1 MIPTT
6 PQNTPPQETATGEKR
21 RTGRRY
27 SLLHPFADVLRVHRG
42 ERGLALVMLIVF
54 ATLNAMVVAHYYGLF
69 TPISK
74 DHWGLFVKNF
84 HMSGFDPVTYSVLT
98 DWQEVYNVYRHPL
111 LGYFMYPLY
120 LLNQGLTA
128 VTGINCALLIVAVMQ
143 TVLATYSSLFL
154 YRTLHEVIGLV
165 RRDATLVTLFFF
177 SFAYILVTAMVPDHF
192 NISLTILLLSIYV
205 AGRRMKS
212 GRPFKIWQTVVYFF
226 LTSGTTLNNGLKVF
240 LAALFV
246 NRRRFFRPKFFLLAV
261 ILPSALIWGSARLTY
276 HQLVLPKEILSHKR
290 AAARKAKQARKD
302 REQREAQRQRDSV
315 LLAQG
320 DTAAVIAAHQAIERA
335 KPKKKAPR
343 QKGAPI
349 TKNSEFLIWTD
360 ISTSRTA
367 SVVENLFGESIQLH
381 RDHLLGDVNVDRP
394 VIVPYQWT
402 WNYIV
407 EAAFVLLFAVGV
419 WCGRRSALMWLAMS
433 YFGLDLLLHVGLGFA
448 IDEIYIMTAHW
459 AFAIP
464 IAVAYVLRSPNGLLR
479 KAGRTLLVAL
489 TAWLWIYNV
498 ALIAGYLC

>member
-6 PQNTPPQETATGEKR
+6 PQNTPPQETAAGEKR

>member
-6 PQNTPPQETATGEKR
+6 PQNTSSQGPSTDGR
-21 RTGRRY
+21 RTSRRY
-27 SLLHPFADVLRVHRG
+27 NLFHPFADVLCIHRG
-42 ERGLALVMLIVF
+42 ERGLALVMLLVF
-54 ATLNAMVVAHYYGLF
+54 ATLNAMVVAHYYDLF

-128 VTGINCALLIVAVMQ
+128 VMGINCALLIVAVMQ

-154 YRTLHEVIGLV
+154 YRTLHEVVGLV

-343 QKGAPI
+343 KKGAPI

-407 EAAFVLLFAVGV
+407 EAALVLLFAVGV

-464 IAVAYVLRSPNGLLR
+464 IAVAYVLRSPHGLLR
-479 KAGRTLLVAL
+479 KVGRMALIVL
-489 TAWLWIYNV
+489 TAWLWIYNMT
-498 ALIAGYLC
+498 LIAGYLC

>member
-1 MIPTT
+1 MKPIIPQDT
-6 PQNTPPQETATGEKR
+6 PSQDPAAEGR
-21 RTGRRY
+21 RTGFRY
-27 SLLHPFADVLRVHRG
+27 NLFHPFADVLCVHRG
-42 ERGLALVMLIVF
+42 ERRLTLVMLLVF
-54 ATLNAMVVAHYYGLF
+54 ATLNALVVAHYYDLF

-111 LGYFMYPLY
+111 LGYFMYLPY
-120 LLNQGLTA
+120 LLNQGLMA
-128 VTGINCALLIVAVMQ
+128 LTGINCAVFIVAVMQ

-154 YRTLHEVIGLV
+154 YRTLYEVIGLA

-226 LTSGTTLNNGLKVF
+226 LTAGTTLNNGLKVF

-290 AAARKAKQARKD
+290 AVVRKAKQARKD

-320 DTAAVIAAHQAIERA
+320 DTAAVIAAHKAMV

-349 TKNSEFLIWTD
+349 TKNSEFLKWTD
-360 ISTSRTA
+360 ISTSRSA

-381 RDHLLGDVNVDRP
+381 SDHLLGDVNVDRP
-394 VIVPYQWT
+394 VIVPYTWT
-402 WNYIV
+402 WNYIA
-407 EAAFVLLFAVGV
+407 EAALVLLFIVGV

-464 IAVAYVLRSPNGLLR
+464 IAVAYALRSSNGGLR
-479 KAGRTLLVAL
+479 RAARTVLVVL
-489 TAWLWIYNV
+489 TAWLWIYNMTLLV
-498 ALIAGYLC
+498 GYLC

>member
-6 PQNTPPQETATGEKR
+6 PQNTSSQDPSTDGR
-21 RTGRRY
+21 RTSRRY
-27 SLLHPFADVLRVHRG
+27 NLFHPFADVLCIHRG
-42 ERGLALVMLIVF
+42 ERGLALVMLLVF
-54 ATLNAMVVAHYYGLF
+54 ATLNAMVVAHYYDLF

-154 YRTLHEVIGLV
+154 YRTLHEVVGLV

-177 SFAYILVTAMVPDHF
+177 SFAYILVTVMVPDHF

-290 AAARKAKQARKD
+290 AAARKAKQARKA
-302 REQREAQRQRDSV
+302 REQREAQCQRDSV

-407 EAAFVLLFAVGV
+407 EAALVLLFVVGV

-464 IAVAYVLRSPNGLLR
+464 IAVAYVLRSPHGLLR
-479 KAGRTLLVAL
+479 KVGRTSLIVL
-489 TAWLWIYNV
+489 TAWLWIYNMT
-498 ALIAGYLC
+498 LIAGYLC

>member
-6 PQNTPPQETATGEKR
+6 PQNTPPQETAAGEKR

-111 LGYFMYPLY
+111 LGYFMYPFY

-320 DTAAVIAAHQAIERA
+320 DTAAVIAAHQAVERA

-407 EAAFVLLFAVGV
+407 EATFVLLFAVGV

-489 TAWLWIYNV
+489 TAWLWVYNM

>member
-6 PQNTPPQETATGEKR
+6 PQNTPSQGSSTDGR

-27 SLLHPFADVLRVHRG
+27 NLFHPFADVLCVHRG
-42 ERGLALVMLIVF
+42 ERGLALVMLLVF
-54 ATLNAMVVAHYYGLF
+54 ATLNAMVVAHYYDLF

-154 YRTLHEVIGLV
+154 YRTLHEVVGLV

-320 DTAAVIAAHQAIERA
+320 DTAAVVAAHQAIERA

-407 EAAFVLLFAVGV
+407 EAVLVLLFAVGV

-464 IAVAYVLRSPNGLLR
+464 IAVAYVLRSPHGLLR
-479 KAGRTLLVAL
+479 KVGRTALIVL
-489 TAWLWIYNV
+489 TAWLWIYNMT
-498 ALIAGYLC
+498 LIAGYLC

>member
-6 PQNTPPQETATGEKR
+6 PQNTPPQETAAGEKR

-212 GRPFKIWQTVVYFF
+212 GHPFKIWQTVVYFF

>member
-6 PQNTPPQETATGEKR
+6 PQNTSLQGPSTDGR
-21 RTGRRY
+21 RTSRRY
-27 SLLHPFADVLRVHRG
+27 NLFHPFADVLCIHRG
-42 ERGLALVMLIVF
+42 ERGLALVMLLVF
-54 ATLNAMVVAHYYGLF
+54 ATLNAMVVAHYYDLF

-128 VTGINCALLIVAVMQ
+128 VMGINCALLIVAVMQ

-154 YRTLHEVIGLV
+154 YRTLHEVVGLV

-407 EAAFVLLFAVGV
+407 EAALVLLFAVGV

-464 IAVAYVLRSPNGLLR
+464 IAVAYVLRSTHGLLR
-479 KAGRTLLVAL
+479 KVGRTALIVL
-489 TAWLWIYNV
+489 TAWLWIYNIT
-498 ALIAGYLC
+498 LIAGYLC